1 MSDNKRYS
9 TLMNNTLL
17 FAISNFSSK
26 LLSLISQ
33 PYLSYVLDGPD
44 VMGVTKLM
52 QQVANLLI
60 PVVSLGVSY
69 AVIRFGLD
77 KAQDKSSVFMNGLAT
92 IATGF
97 GIMALCWP
105 LVALIP
111 NAGEYLVLLYLCV
124 LMSCLRTLCTQFI
137 RARMLNR
144 LVAVDG
150 VLTTAELLGGYVLFL
165 NVLDLGATGY
175 LLAMAA
181 SDALSTLFVFIAG
194 RCYQFFDF
202 RKFSVRLWK
211 DMLKYCVPMIPAS
224 ISFWVINASD
234 MFFVQAM
241 CEGTGGRTGNEW
253 AGLLSTGY
261 FLPQILTIVGQIFYE
276 AWQLSAVS
284 EETDR
289 EAFFSKVFRIY
300 GSVLFCCTAGIIWLC
315 RPLMNIFQQS
325 YFDAWQ
331 FVPFLVL
338 SSMCT
343 CLNQFTN
350 SVYVVFKR
358 SFS

>member
-181 SDALSTLFVFIAG
+181 SDALSPSLSLSPAG
-194 RCYQFFDF
+194 ATS
-202 RKFSVRLWK
+202 FSTSANSA
-211 DMLKYCVPMIPAS
+211 CG
-224 ISFWVINASD
+224 
-234 MFFVQAM
+234 
-241 CEGTGGRTGNEW
+241 CGRT
-253 AGLLSTGY
+253 
-261 FLPQILTIVGQIFYE
+261 
-276 AWQLSAVS
+276 
-284 EETDR
+284 
-289 EAFFSKVFRIY
+289 
-300 GSVLFCCTAGIIWLC
+300 C
-315 RPLMNIFQQS
+315 
-325 YFDAWQ
+325 
-331 FVPFLVL
+331 
-338 SSMCT
+338 
-343 CLNQFTN
+343 
-350 SVYVVFKR
+350 
-358 SFS
+358 